1 MASVIKVNNIQNT
14 ESVDAI
20 TIDTAGRVSKSN
32 IPVCHAYTT
41 TGTHGS
47 LGAGSATHVVWDSTT
62 INIGGHYNTSTGLFT
77 CPVGGIYLVSSWGM
91 KSGSDS
97 DGTVNKCQGHIQVNT
112 NVKGGTYNY
121 GDGQT
126 HAHITLPV
134 QASVGDTISAY
145 WNNLLLNMYYS
156 GFSVTFIG

>member
-1 MASVIKVNNIQNT
+1 MSKLYVDELHPKSTGSSVRKPNLP
-14 ESVDAI
+14 A
-20 TIDTAGRVSKSN
+20 
-32 IPVCHAYTT
+32 CHAYTL

-47 LGAGSATHVVWDSTT
+47 LGAGSATHVVWTHTT
-62 INIGGHYNTSTGLFT
+62 INIGDHYSTSTGLFT
-77 CPVGGIYLVSSWGM
+77 CPTSGIYLVSSWGM

-97 DGTVNKCQGHIQVNT
+97 DGTFNKCQGHIQVNT

-134 QASVGDTISAY
+134 QASEGDTISAY

-156 GFSVTFIG
+156 GFSVTFIV